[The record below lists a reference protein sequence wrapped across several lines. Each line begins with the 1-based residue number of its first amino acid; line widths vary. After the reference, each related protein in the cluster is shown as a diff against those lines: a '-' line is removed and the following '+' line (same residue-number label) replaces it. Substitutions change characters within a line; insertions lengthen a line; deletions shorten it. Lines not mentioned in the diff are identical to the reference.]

1 MKQRSKITK
10 QIKKQKINETKSWF
24 FKKIKK
30 NEKPLARL
38 IKRKKKKG
46 EAKINK
52 IINENKVTIQGIE
65 IQRIMNNY
73 APIKWKTQNK
83 GTNFQKATVFQN

>member
-1 MKQRSKITK
+1 MKLGAGFSKRL
-10 QIKKQKINETKSWF
+10 KKMRNLQPDSLRE
-24 FKKIKK
+24 
-30 NEKPLARL
+30 
-38 IKRKKKKG
+38 KKKG